1 MQHQCICHGWAS
13 EWSSHSLD
21 FFGLFLFHKGWDVML
36 HEPQASPKHISIAD
50 GDGGKTLGCTRWYI
64 LAAPLKRWAARL
76 LGIWGT
82 RNRMPKGKHRSLKS
96 SRHTKDI
103 TRNSSALI
111 VRIHPWQ
118 HLVLSFCG
126 QRKIL
131 QLLLNILK
139 LSILG
144 RVWSDMS

>member
-1 MQHQCICHGWAS
+1 
-13 EWSSHSLD
+13 
-21 FFGLFLFHKGWDVML
+21 
-36 HEPQASPKHISIAD
+36 
-50 GDGGKTLGCTRWYI
+50 
-64 LAAPLKRWAARL
+64 LKRWAARL